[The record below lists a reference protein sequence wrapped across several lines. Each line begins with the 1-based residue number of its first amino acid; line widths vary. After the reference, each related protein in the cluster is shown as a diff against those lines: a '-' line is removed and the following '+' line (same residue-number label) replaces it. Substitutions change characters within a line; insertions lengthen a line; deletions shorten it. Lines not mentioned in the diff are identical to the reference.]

1 MEHNKIV
8 SKQEFI
14 ENIKQWVTIDSQLK
28 IVNEKTR
35 KMREMK
41 SGLTQNLCGYA
52 NQSNFKDNK
61 IGITDGTLSFYD
73 KKEYTPLTYS
83 YVEQC
88 LGELIA
94 DKKQV
99 GQIIQYLKEKREI
112 QTSTDIRRTYN
123 KKMQIEN

>member
-8 SKQEFI
+8 SKQDFI
-14 ENIKQWVTIDSQLK
+14 DNIKQWVTVDSQLK

-35 KMREMK
+35 KMRDIK
-41 SGLTQNLCGYA
+41 TRLTHILCDYA
-52 NQSNFKDNK
+52 DNSNFKNNK
-61 IGITDGTLSFYD
+61 IGITDGTLSFYE
-73 KKEYTPLTYS
+73 KKEYTSLTYS

-99 GQIIQYLKEKREI
+99 GQIIQYMKEKREI
-112 QTSTDIRRTYN
+112 QTSTDIRRTYD
-123 KKMQIEN
+123 KKLQIDN